1 MAQDLIK
8 TLDIPPS
15 SSDKPKRLISYRVA
29 NLQGIG
35 MRQRQEDAFS
45 FANVLDVVA
54 MKNKGLLAIVADG
67 MGGMKDGRLA
77 SDNAIEVIRAA
88 YNEFDFERDIFP
100 QLQGA
105 LIRANERV
113 YSLLE
118 GEGGST
124 AIICLFYNSALYFAS
139 VGDSYLIIK
148 RGHRLYHLN
157 KKHNVLHSVYAETI
171 RRGSFDP
178 SIARCDAEKDA
189 VTQYLGIDELTDI
202 DGFVRPLPLQDGD
215 VVMACSDGVAG
226 VLSDEVMLQ
235 CLSNEAPEQMTAELE
250 QNILAA
256 ALPYQD
262 NYTALIIKCEY

>member
-1 MAQDLIK
+1 MAQQISK
-8 TLDIPPS
+8 TQEIPS
-15 SSDKPKRLISYRVA
+15 SSPKRLISYRVA

-35 MRQRQEDAFS
+35 ARQRQEDAFS

-54 MKNKGLLAIVADG
+54 MKNRGLLAIVCDG

-88 YNEFDFERDIFP
+88 YNDFDFDREIFP

-105 LIRANERV
+105 LLRANERV

-124 AIICLFYNSALYFAS
+124 AIVCLFYNSSLYFAS

-148 RGHRLYHLN
+148 RGHKIFHLN
-157 KKHNVLHSVYAETI
+157 KKHNVLHEVYTDTI
-171 RRGSFDP
+171 RGGGFDP
-178 SIARCDAEKDA
+178 TIARADAEKDA
-189 VTQYLGIDELTDI
+189 VTQYLGIDELSDI
-202 DGFVRPLPLQDGD
+202 DGFVRPLPLKDGD
-215 VVMACSDGVAG
+215 VVMLCSDGVAG
-226 VLSDEVMLQ
+226 VLSDEVMLH
-235 CLSNEAPEQMTAELE
+235 CLENEAPEQMTAELE